1 MSEQIFATKGN
12 LMAAKKSLALSSMG
26 FDLLDRKRN
35 VLIREMMGLLDKS
48 KLLRSEIGS
57 AYHQAYQKLEL
68 ANRTLGTVGDLVQA
82 VPVDNGISRIHFR
95 SVMGVDIPIV
105 EYEEPPRRLSY
116 GVSQSNSQL
125 DDAYR
130 CFCEAKRMTAMLAEV
145 ENSAFRLAQAIVKT
159 QRRANAL
166 KNVSI
171 PMLETTVKVIT
182 EALEEKERE
191 EFSRLKVIKSR
202 KEREAERKP
211 EGNLEKNPRQA
222 G

>member
-1 MSEQIFATKGN
+1 MSEQVFATKGN
-12 LMAAKKSLALSSMG
+12 LIAAKKSLELSSMG

-35 VLIREMMGLLDKS
+35 VLIREMMALLDKS
-48 KLLRSEIGS
+48 RLLRDQIGS
-57 AYHQAYQKLEL
+57 TYREAYRKLEL
-68 ANRTLGTVGDLVQA
+68 ANRTLGAIGDLAQA
-82 VPVDNGISRIHFR
+82 VPLDNGISRIRFR

-105 EYEEPPRRLSY
+105 EYEEPSRSLSY
-116 GVSQSNSQL
+116 GIHQSNSHL

-130 CFCEAKRMTAMLAEV
+130 CFCEAKRMTVLLAEV

-171 PMLETTVKVIT
+171 PTLESTVKIIT

-191 EFSRLKVIKSR
+191 EFSRLKVIKRR
-202 KEREAERKP
+202 KQQTTGQGRTHH
-211 EGNLEKNPRQA
+211 
-222 G
+222 